1 MFLAVLDTLLAALHL
16 GVVLGYLVLWIPR
29 STRRV
34 HLWLVALTA
43 VSWLGLGLFCG
54 SIGYCFLTDWHWD
67 VKRMRGQTHLPG
79 SFIHYAVTRWLAL
92 DVRSNTTDLWTGVC
106 FVVVAMASIILEIR
120 DARRRRPL
128 RSVRL

>member
-1 MFLAVLDTLLAALHL
+1 
-16 GVVLGYLVLWIPR
+16 
-29 STRRV
+29 
-34 HLWLVALTA
+34 
-43 VSWLGLGLFCG
+43 
-54 SIGYCFLTDWHWD
+54 
-67 VKRMRGQTHLPG
+67 MRGQTHLPG